1 MSFHTRDRGSRGS
14 HARTGRPV
22 RLPPRPEGAAPANG
36 APPNGAPPNGAPPNG
51 AGPSGSGPRP
61 PLPPRPPSAR
71 TQQKARRL
79 SMRARRIRL
88 VAILVTVGIVV
99 SGFTIG
105 FGEESSAEGTVQ
117 AFLLAWQ
124 QHNYQSAASYTT
136 GTKPSVA
143 TALSGAFTQLDA
155 TAMFLSMGAVDQHG
169 NTAEAHFTA
178 SVNLGE
184 GGHQWDYRGHFTL
197 RKGGSGWKVV
207 WSPSVINPQLG
218 STDRL
223 AVVTQVPPRA
233 PLLNASGQPLQ
244 VPSAVYQVGVWPK
257 MLKNAVTTASDLAS
271 VTQLNSS
278 QVLGQIQAAPP
289 GRFLALLSLD
299 PASYAQLAPKLGHVP
314 GLAVHRVSQRL
325 FSSSASEIVGSVG
338 TEASSRLRDEGASYQ
353 PGTTI
358 GLTGLQAA
366 FQRRLAGSPTTEIVA
381 ENRAG
386 QQTAVLTQWKGYNG
400 QAVTTTINPS
410 VQAAATSALHDAPN
424 ASAEIVAVQSSTGK
438 ILAVAGQQVA
448 GQELP
453 AGGAL
458 NARIS
463 PGTAFTI
470 VSTAALLGTG
480 FSTKTQV
487 PCTSTANVG
496 GQLFSEQ
503 QLSSALG
510 ASPTFATDFA
520 QGCSTAFAGLS
531 RRLTNSALRPVVAG
545 FGVGAKWQL
554 PLPAFSG
561 NVPNATT
568 DGQLAA
574 ETIGQRVQ
582 VSPLGMALV
591 AAAVDNGTYRAPVL
605 VTNPAVVPAAPAQS
619 ALPASTLASLRSLM
633 RTAVTSG
640 SARSANVSGT
650 AVYGQTALIQSGSGQ
665 HRQWQSWFVGYRGDM
680 AFTILIANSSPDISA
695 SVLASQFLNE
705 LQSH

>member
-1 MSFHTRDRGSRGS
+1 M
-14 HARTGRPV
+14 
-22 RLPPRPEGAAPANG
+22 
-36 APPNGAPPNGAPPNG
+36 
-51 AGPSGSGPRP
+51 
-61 PLPPRPPSAR
+61 
-71 TQQKARRL
+71 
-79 SMRARRIRL
+79 
-88 VAILVTVGIVV
+88 
-99 SGFTIG
+99 
-105 FGEESSAEGTVQ
+105 
-117 AFLLAWQ
+117 
-124 QHNYQSAASYTT
+124 
-136 GTKPSVA
+136 
-143 TALSGAFTQLDA
+143 
-155 TAMFLSMGAVDQHG
+155 
-169 NTAEAHFTA
+169 
-178 SVNLGE
+178 NLGE
-184 GGHQWDYRGHFTL
+184 GGHQWDYPGHFTL

-218 STDRL
+218 PTDRL

-244 VPSAVYQVGVWPK
+244 VPSAVYQVGAWPK
-257 MLKNAVTTASDLAS
+257 MLKNAATTASDLAS
-271 VTQLNSS
+271 ADPAQL
-278 QVLGQIQAAPP
+278 GPGAGPDP
-289 GRFLALLSLD
+289 GRPARPVPRVAFARPGLLR
-299 PASYAQLAPKLGHVP
+299 PAGSEAGHVP
-314 GLAVHRVSQRL
+314 GLVVHRVSQRL
-325 FSSSASEIVGSVG
+325 FSSSASEVVGSVG
-338 TEASSRLRDEGASYQ
+338 TEASSRLRDQGASYQ

-366 FQRRLAGSPTTEIVA
+366 YQRRLAGAPTTEIVA

-400 QAVTTTINPS
+400 HAVTTTISPS
-410 VQAAATSALHDAPN
+410 VQAAATSALHDAPD
-424 ASAEIVAVQSSTGK
+424 ASAEIVAVQPSTGK

-503 QLSSALG
+503 QLSSSLG
-510 ASPTFATDFA
+510 PSPTFATDFA

-531 RRLTNSALRPVVAG
+531 RRLNNSALRQVIGG
-545 FGVGAKWQL
+545 FGIGAKWQL

-561 NVPNATT
+561 NVPHATT

-591 AAAVDNGTYRAPVL
+591 AAVVDNGTYRAPVL
-605 VTNPAVVPAAPAQS
+605 SAPTRLPSRPFRPSPCFRPA
-619 ALPASTLASLRSLM
+619 R
-633 RTAVTSG
+633 
-640 SARSANVSGT
+640 
-650 AVYGQTALIQSGSGQ
+650 
-665 HRQWQSWFVGYRGDM
+665 
-680 AFTILIANSSPDISA
+680 
-695 SVLASQFLNE
+695 
-705 LQSH
+705 